1 MDIKGTPHHSIK
13 LFRYRVHCLAKELWK
28 EKDPV
33 CRVNLTLQLAD
44 AVTSLARLEVQ
55 EAKKCQHSSLSASDS
70 ELNEL

>member
-1 MDIKGTPHHSIK
+1 MDIKVTPHHSIK
-13 LFRYRVHCLAKELWK
+13 IFRHRVHFLAKELWK

-55 EAKKCQHSSLSASDS
+55 EAQRCRHSSHTPQEPDC
-70 ELNEL
+70 NEL